1 LNNVVQFSGRRVS
14 IEVIENLIR
23 LGYLKGTHR
32 HDAPAVDRAM
42 ARLQQDLH
50 RDQTISDS
58 DPRPVA

>member
-1 LNNVVQFSGRRVS
+1 MNKVVQFQRRRVS
-14 IEVIENLIR
+14 TEVIENLLK
-23 LGYLKGTHR
+23 LGYLKGTQR
-32 HDAPAVDRAM
+32 QDPRAVDRAM